1 MVVSIPSTSCCVLN
15 HHNIFCKVHNAL
27 AFDRDTCVPSST
39 LLTFASFPCKSIVS
53 CHFPLLL
60 PSSHLCND
68 SFNYGGKKAVVHR
81 PLDFQPRL
89 PSLDKPMCTWLTEP
103 TSLLRYG
110 INKGCKKFYLCN
122 LLSIC
127 CSWHLPNRIWKTFK
141 TDWGLKNRQW
151 QTH

>member
-1 MVVSIPSTSCCVLN
+1 LFFIGHLWIPEFRTVSKYANFGNIRPIWERIFPIKIEYFFENFLSISFRIWIVSNRTTSISVEVYEYCRYLM
-15 HHNIFCKVHNAL
+15 
-27 AFDRDTCVPSST
+27 PSST

-81 PLDFQPRL
+81 PLEFQPRL

-110 INKGCKKFYLCN
+110 IN
-122 LLSIC
+122 
-127 CSWHLPNRIWKTFK
+127 
-141 TDWGLKNRQW
+141 
-151 QTH
+151 